1 MYNFNNNS
9 VKPWSPASK
18 RRVYSTPNKATF
30 KETKNFMD
38 AMKDTIDKVYNNFSV
53 TENGAIGYKTTGHT
67 LLDMNFAVSS
77 YRNASSDKIISMFR
91 KAFNETPELAMR
103 WLFYVRDVRGGTGER
118 RLFREIIKDM
128 ANHFP
133 GFTKML
139 IPYVQEYGRIDD
151 LWILLETPCKHT
163 VLQWFANQI
172 REDVKNMKNNK
183 PVSLCAKWACSE
195 NASSS
200 LTRRYANM
208 MMDALRMSPRE
219 YRKTLSELR
228 RYIDVVERK
237 MSNQDWEE
245 IDYETVPSKANLLY
259 NNAFLRHDENRRRLF
274 LNAVKKGEAKINA
287 GTLFPH
293 EIVHKY
299 KTWGIDETLEA
310 LWKNLPDTVQ
320 GAGNVMVVA
329 DGSGSMTQRVG
340 NTSIQAL
347 EVANALAIY
356 FAERSSGQFKD
367 KYITFSM
374 TPQYVDIS
382 QRTLRQKLNE
392 ALRHNECANTNIEAV
407 FDMILKTAVD
417 NNLSQE
423 DIPGTILII
432 SDMEYNGSVSANPVN
447 SSRHYWDYTAPT
459 ATLFDTIRAKYE
471 AHGYQLPK
479 LAFWNVC
486 SRTNTIPVKEN
497 DLGVALVSG
506 FSVNT
511 IKMVLSNKLDPWEI
525 LKETLMDH
533 RYDFVTNVMTEY
545 QNKLR

>member
-1 MYNFNNNS
+1 MYNFNKNS

-18 RRVYSTPNKATF
+18 RRVYSTPNKATS
-30 KETKNFMD
+30 KETKNFMN

-77 YRNASSDKIISMFR
+77 YRNASSDEIIFMFR

-103 WLFYVRDVRGGTGER
+103 WLFYVRDIRGGTGER

-128 ANHFP
+128 ANHCP

-139 IPYVQEYGRIDD
+139 VPYVQEYGRIDD
-151 LWILLETPCKHT
+151 LWVLLETPCKHT

-195 NASSS
+195 NASSP
-200 LTRRYANM
+200 LTRRCANM
-208 MMDALRMSPRE
+208 MMDALNMSPRQ
-219 YRKTLSELR
+219 YRKTLSDLR

-259 NNAFLRHDENRRRLF
+259 NNAFLRHDEHRRRLF

-299 KTWGIDETLEA
+299 NTWQIDETLEA

-374 TPQYVDIS
+374 RPQYVDIS

-392 ALRHNECANTNIEAV
+392 ALKHNECSNTNIEAV

-432 SDMEYNGSVSANPVN
+432 SDGEFDDSVSANSVY
-447 SSRHYWDYTAPT
+447 SSRYYVAPT
-459 ATLFDTIRAKYE
+459 TTLFDTIRAKYE

-497 DLGVALVSG
+497 DMGVALVSG
-506 FSVNT
+506 FSVN
-511 IKMVLSNKLDPWEI
+511 IAKMVMSDRLDPYECLLEAI
-525 LKETLMDH
+525 NAE
-533 RYDFVTNVMTEY
+533 RYQPIEDAMR
-545 QNKLR
+545 LIS

>member
-18 RRVYSTPNKATF
+18 RRVYSTPNKATS
-30 KETKNFMD
+30 KATKNFMD

-128 ANHFP
+128 ANHCP

-151 LWILLETPCKHT
+151 LWVLLETPCKNT

-208 MMDALRMSPRE
+208 MMDALNMSPRQ
-219 YRKTLSELR
+219 YRKTLSDLR

-259 NNAFLRHDENRRRLF
+259 NKAFLRHDEDRRRLF

-299 KTWGIDETLEA
+299 NTWQIDETLEA

-329 DGSGSMTQRVG
+329 DGSGSMSWNYVG
-340 NTSIQAL
+340 DTSIQAL

-374 TPQYVDIS
+374 TPQYIDVS
-382 QRTLRQKLNE
+382 QETLRQKLDE
-392 ALRHNECANTNIEAV
+392 ALKHDECANTNIEAV

-423 DIPGTILII
+423 DIPGTILIV
-432 SDMEYNGSVSANPVN
+432 SD
-447 SSRHYWDYTAPT
+447 
-459 ATLFDTIRAKYE
+459 
-471 AHGYQLPK
+471 
-479 LAFWNVC
+479 
-486 SRTNTIPVKEN
+486 
-497 DLGVALVSG
+497 
-506 FSVNT
+506 
-511 IKMVLSNKLDPWEI
+511 
-525 LKETLMDH
+525 
-533 RYDFVTNVMTEY
+533 
-545 QNKLR
+545 

>member
-9 VKPWSPASK
+9 AKPWSPASK
-18 RRVYSTPNKATF
+18 RRVYSTPNK
-30 KETKNFMD
+30 ETKNFMN

-91 KAFNETPELAMR
+91 KAFNEIPELAMR

-128 ANHFP
+128 ANHCP

-139 IPYVQEYGRIDD
+139 VPYVQEYGRIDD
-151 LWILLETPCKHT
+151 LWVLLETPCKHA

-183 PVSLCAKWACSE
+183 PISLCAKWACSE

-208 MMDALRMSPRE
+208 MMDALNMSPRQ
-219 YRKTLSELR
+219 YRKTLSDLR

-259 NNAFLRHDENRRRLF
+259 NNAFLRHDEHRRRLF

-299 KTWGIDETLEA
+299 KTYQIDETLEA

-392 ALRHNECANTNIEAV
+392 ALKHNECANTNIEAV

-423 DIPGTILII
+423 DIPGTILIV
-432 SDMEYNGSVSANPVN
+432 SD
-447 SSRHYWDYTAPT
+447 
-459 ATLFDTIRAKYE
+459 
-471 AHGYQLPK
+471 
-479 LAFWNVC
+479 
-486 SRTNTIPVKEN
+486 
-497 DLGVALVSG
+497 
-506 FSVNT
+506 
-511 IKMVLSNKLDPWEI
+511 
-525 LKETLMDH
+525 
-533 RYDFVTNVMTEY
+533 
-545 QNKLR
+545 

>member
-1 MYNFNNNS
+1 MNTFMNEMNKSANYGLTQNGGLAH
-9 VKPWSPASK
+9 K
-18 RRVYSTPNKATF
+18 STGEAL
-30 KETKNFMD
+30 
-38 AMKDTIDKVYNNFSV
+38 Y
-53 TENGAIGYKTTGHT
+53 
-67 LLDMNFAVSS
+67 DMFAH
-77 YRNASSDKIISMFR
+77 AG
-91 KAFNETPELAMR
+91 AMR
-103 WLFYVRDVRGGTGER
+103 NRSDEDCILLFKNAFDENPVYALKCLFYERDVRGGGQGER
-118 RLFREIIKDM
+118 RYFRVCYRWLIGYNKD
-128 ANHFP
+128 AAKRN
-133 GFTKML
+133 L
-139 IPYVQEYGRIDD
+139 EYIPEYGRWDD
-151 LWILLETPCKHT
+151 LLYITEDTKLWNDAMKIVKHQLALDMECK
-163 VLQWFANQI
+163 A
-172 REDVKNMKNNK
+172 
-183 PVSLCAKWACSE
+183 PSLAAKWLPSI
-195 NASSS
+195 NASNAHTITLAHKVRSY
-200 LTRRYANM
+200 LGMT
-208 MMDALRMSPRE
+208 PRQ
-219 YRKTLSELR
+219 YRKTLSDLR

-259 NNAFLRHDENRRRLF
+259 NNAFLRHDEDRRRLF

-320 GAGNVMVVA
+320 GAENVMVVA
-329 DGSGSMTQRVG
+329 DGSASMTRRVG

-382 QRTLRQKLNE
+382 QETLRQKLNE
-392 ALRHNECANTNIEAV
+392 ALIHNECTNTNIEAV

-417 NNLSQE
+417 NSLSQG
-423 DIPGTILII
+423 DLPGTILII
-432 SDMEYNGSVSANPVN
+432 SDGEFDGSVSGNPV
-447 SSRHYWDYTAPT
+447 SPSRYYWNYTAPT
-459 ATLFDTIRAKYE
+459 TTLFDTIRAKYE

-479 LAFWNVC
+479 LTFWNVC

-497 DLGVALVSG
+497 NLGVALVSG

-545 QNKLR
+545 QNKVR